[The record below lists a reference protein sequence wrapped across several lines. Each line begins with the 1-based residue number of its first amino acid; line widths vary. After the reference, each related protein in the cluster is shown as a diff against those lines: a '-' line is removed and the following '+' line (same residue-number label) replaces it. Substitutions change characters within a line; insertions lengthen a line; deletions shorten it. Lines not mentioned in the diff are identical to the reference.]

1 MLEIKPIK
9 SDKNVFQRP
18 KNLCRQ
24 YLENQARATV
34 VSTLVSA
41 INSWLP
47 YVNHALI
54 SPILPHPVV

>member
-9 SDKNVFQRP
+9 SDQNVFQRP

-34 VSTLVSA
+34 VSTREQE
-41 INSWLP
+41 WLSN
-47 YVNHALI
+47 VAQIRWQSSESL
-54 SPILPHPVV
+54 